1 MMELGLQA
9 IATTNHTIAAPAASQ
24 LFIEAPRNLTTETR
38 ETVSRAIQRT
48 FPPFIAYWCELF
60 ITWVSGCP
68 HYGQRP
74 LFRRGARLAT
84 AEAFLG
90 FFLSIAA
97 AHVAVRH
104 GLWWTLPVIWLF
116 IVGRTWALFAIFH
129 HATHGNL
136 FRSEAANRR
145 IANTITLLTFAT
157 WFDAYRQTH
166 IRSHHASAFCRLDD
180 AEGAFIEL
188 DFPPG
193 RTREEYWRHLW
204 WSVVLPGSYFR
215 YARCRLWDWHRGSP
229 RTLLLTWTFA
239 FLLLAVAWSAS
250 AMTSLLLAYVIPL
263 FVIFNMT
270 GLVGTFSEHYWGCL
284 RDNGNPR
291 ERKVL
296 LSQGRYLLDEA
307 PDPSLP
313 PGRRY

>member
-1 MMELGLQA
+1 MTELSLQA
-9 IATTNHTIAAPAASQ
+9 IATTNPTIAASAASE
-24 LFIEAPRNLTTETR
+24 LFTEAPRNLTTETR

-204 WSVVLPGSYFR
+204 WSVVLLPSIIGE
-215 YARCRLWDWHRGSP
+215 ARCRYSSRK
-229 RTLLLTWTFA
+229 
-239 FLLLAVAWSAS
+239 AS
-250 AMTSLLLAYVIPL
+250 
-263 FVIFNMT
+263 T
-270 GLVGTFSEHYWGCL
+270 GGISEARHAGM
-284 RDNGNPR
+284 
-291 ERKVL
+291 
-296 LSQGRYLLDEA
+296 
-307 PDPSLP
+307 
-313 PGRRY
+313 